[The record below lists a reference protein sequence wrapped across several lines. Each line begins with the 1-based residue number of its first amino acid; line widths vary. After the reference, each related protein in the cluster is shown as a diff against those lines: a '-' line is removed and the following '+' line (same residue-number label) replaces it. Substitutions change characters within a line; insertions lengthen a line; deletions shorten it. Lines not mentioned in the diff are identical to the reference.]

1 MIVADEA
8 KKVSAL
14 PRIPRLAGLARGRAP
29 LRIEMDPA
37 KRLQTKGF
45 GSMSKLDVLILPGDG
60 IGPEVT
66 AEGIKILQRA
76 CQLGGITLA
85 IEEGAFGGASIDQY
99 GEPITAAV
107 LDRARKADAVLLG
120 ACGGPKWDNLPT
132 EKRPEKGLLGLRAH
146 MEVFANLRPAKLFP
160 ALAEASPLKA
170 ERANGFDFV
179 VVRELVGGLYF
190 GKPRFIQGEKGART
204 GANTMT
210 YTEGEIA
217 RIGRVAFET
226 ARRRNKKL
234 TSVDKSNVLEVMALW
249 REVMTAL
256 GKEYPDVK
264 LDHLYV
270 DNCAMQLI
278 LRPTDFDVLVTENMF
293 GDILS
298 DLAAAA
304 TGSIG
309 LLPSAALGERCALYE
324 PVHGSAPDIA
334 GQGKANP
341 LAAILTIAMLLEHTA
356 KRSDLG
362 KAIDD
367 AVSAVLASGLRTG
380 DLARRGDP
388 AVGTQAM
395 GAAVLKEVEKR
406 LA

>member
-1 MIVADEA
+1 V
-8 KKVSAL
+8 
-14 PRIPRLAGLARGRAP
+14 
-29 LRIEMDPA
+29 
-37 KRLQTKGF
+37 
-45 GSMSKLDVLILPGDG
+45 SKLDVLVLPGDG

-66 AEGIKILQRA
+66 TQGMAVLSLA
-76 CQLGGITLA
+76 CKRGGIALSV
-85 IEEGAFGGASIDQY
+85 EEGLFGGASIDAQ
-99 GEPITAAV
+99 GEPITTAV
-107 LDRARKADAVLLG
+107 LDRAREADAVLLG
-120 ACGGPKWDNLPT
+120 ACGGPKWDALPT
-132 EKRPEKGLLGLRAH
+132 NRRPEKGLLALREH
-146 MEVFANLRPAKLFP
+146 MEVFANLRPAKLFA
-160 ALAEASPLKA
+160 ALAEAIPLKA
-170 ERANGFDFV
+170 ERARGFDFV
-179 VVRELVGGLYF
+179 VGRELVGGLYF
-190 GKPRFIQGEKGART
+190 GKPRFIEGDKGTRR
-204 GANTMT
+204 GVNTLT
-210 YTEGEIA
+210 YTEDEIR

-234 TSVDKSNVLEVMALW
+234 TSVDKANVLEVMALW

-309 LLPSAALGERCALYE
+309 LLPSAALGEKCALYE

-356 KRSDLG
+356 KRSDL
-362 KAIDD
+362 AA
-367 AVSAVLASGLRTG
+367 AVNGAVEDVLAKGLRTG
-380 DLARRGDP
+380 DLARSGEKTI
-388 AVGTQAM
+388 GTTAM
-395 GAAVLKEVEKR
+395 GEAVLAEVERR
-406 LA
+406 LG

>member
-1 MIVADEA
+1 MV
-8 KKVSAL
+8 
-14 PRIPRLAGLARGRAP
+14 
-29 LRIEMDPA
+29 
-37 KRLQTKGF
+37 
-45 GSMSKLDVLILPGDG
+45 SKLDVLVLAGDG

-66 AEGIKILQRA
+66 VQGLAVLELA
-76 CQLGGITLA
+76 CKRGGIALA
-85 IEEGAFGGASIDQY
+85 IEQGSFGGASIDAH
-99 GEPITAAV
+99 GEPITTAV

-132 EKRPEKGLLGLRAH
+132 DRRPEKGLLALRAH
-146 MEVFANLRPAKLFP
+146 MEVFANLRPAKLFA
-160 ALAEASPLKA
+160 ALADASPLKA
-170 ERANGFDFV
+170 ERARGFDFI

-190 GKPRFIQGEKGART
+190 GKPRFIEGEKGSRR
-204 GANTMT
+204 GVNTLT
-210 YTEGEIA
+210 YTEDEIR

-234 TSVDKSNVLEVMALW
+234 TSVDKANVLEVMALW
-249 REVMTAL
+249 REVMTGL
-256 GKEYPDVK
+256 GKEFPDVK

-309 LLPSAALGERCALYE
+309 LLPSAALGEKCALYE
-324 PVHGSAPDIA
+324 PVHGSAPDFA

-341 LAAILTIAMLLEHTA
+341 LAAIMTIAMLLEHTA
-356 KRSDLG
+356 KRSDL
-362 KAIDD
+362 AA
-367 AVSAVLASGLRTG
+367 AVNGAVEDVLAKGLRTG
-380 DLARRGDP
+380 DLARPGEK
-388 AVGTQAM
+388 VIGTAAM
-395 GAAVLKEVEKR
+395 GEAVLAEVQRR
-406 LA
+406 LS

>member
-1 MIVADEA
+1 V
-8 KKVSAL
+8 
-14 PRIPRLAGLARGRAP
+14 
-29 LRIEMDPA
+29 
-37 KRLQTKGF
+37 
-45 GSMSKLDVLILPGDG
+45 SKLDVLVLPGDG
-60 IGPEVT
+60 IGTEVT
-66 AEGIKILQRA
+66 AEGIKVLTRV

-85 IEEGAFGGASIDQY
+85 LEQGAFGGASIDAH

-107 LDRARKADAVLLG
+107 LDRARRADAVLLG
-120 ACGGPKWDNLPT
+120 ACGGPKWDGLPT
-132 EKRPEKGLLGLRAH
+132 DRRPEKGLLGLRAH
-146 MEVFANLRPAKLFP
+146 MEVFANLRPAKLFA

-170 ERANGFDFV
+170 ERTNGFDFI

-190 GKPRFIQGEKGART
+190 GKPRYIEGEKGHRR
-204 GANTMT
+204 GVNTLT
-210 YTEGEIA
+210 YTEEEIV

-226 ARRRNKKL
+226 ARRRKKKL
-234 TSVDKSNVLEVMALW
+234 TSVDKANVLELMALW
-249 REVMTAL
+249 RDVMTSL
-256 GKEYPDVK
+256 GKEYPDVA

-278 LRPTDFDVLVTENMF
+278 LRPSDFDVLVTENMF

-309 LLPSAALGERCALYE
+309 LLPSAALGDQCALYE

-356 KRSDLG
+356 KRSDLA
-362 KAIDD
+362 KAVND
-367 AVSAVLASGLRTG
+367 AVEAVLDAGLRTT
-380 DLARRGDP
+380 DLARPGERP
-388 AVGTQAM
+388 IGTTAM
-395 GAAVLKEVEKR
+395 GDAVLKEVERR
-406 LA
+406 LG

>member
-1 MIVADEA
+1 
-8 KKVSAL
+8 
-14 PRIPRLAGLARGRAP
+14 
-29 LRIEMDPA
+29 
-37 KRLQTKGF
+37 
-45 GSMSKLDVLILPGDG
+45 MSKLDVLVLPGDG

-66 AEGIKILQRA
+66 TEGIKILTRV
-76 CQLGGITLA
+76 CQSAGIALSV
-85 IEEGAFGGASIDQY
+85 EEAEFGGACIDRH
-99 GEPITAAV
+99 GEPITAAT

-120 ACGGPKWDNLPT
+120 ACGGPKWDHLPT
-132 EKRPEKGLLGLRAH
+132 ERRPEKGLLGLRAH
-146 MEVFANLRPAKLFP
+146 MEVFANLRPAKLFA

-170 ERANGFDFV
+170 ERAFFPSGGASSNAPALRGGARAGFDFV

-190 GKPRFIQGEKGART
+190 GKPRFIQGEKGARV

-210 YTEGEIA
+210 YTEAEIA

-234 TSVDKSNVLEVMALW
+234 TSVDKANVLEVMGLW

-309 LLPSAALGERCALYE
+309 LLPSAALGEKCALYE

-356 KRSDLG
+356 KRVDLA
-362 KAIDD
+362 KVIDD
-367 AVSAVLASGLRTG
+367 SVEAVLAAGLRTG
-380 DLARRGDP
+380 DLARPGEN
-388 AVGTQAM
+388 VIGTAAM
-395 GAAVLKEVEKR
+395 GQAVLEQVEQR

>member
-1 MIVADEA
+1 
-8 KKVSAL
+8 
-14 PRIPRLAGLARGRAP
+14 
-29 LRIEMDPA
+29 
-37 KRLQTKGF
+37 
-45 GSMSKLDVLILPGDG
+45 MSKLDVLVLAGDG

-66 AEGIKILQRA
+66 VEGLKVLHAA
-76 CQLGGITLA
+76 CKAGGIALA
-85 IEEGAFGGASIDQY
+85 LEHGDFGGASIDKH
-99 GEPITAAV
+99 GEPITGAM
-107 LDRARKADAVLLG
+107 LDRARQADGVLLG
-120 ACGGPKWDNLPT
+120 ACGGPKWDKLAT
-132 EKRPEKGLLGLRAH
+132 DKRPEKGLLGLRAH
-146 MEVFANLRPAKLFP
+146 MEVFANLRPAKLFA
-160 ALAEASPLKA
+160 ALAGASPLKP
-170 ERANGFDFV
+170 ERSSTAAGGFDFV

-190 GKPRFIQGEKGART
+190 GSPRFIEGSPGNRR

-210 YTEGEIA
+210 YTEGEIR

-226 ARRRNKKL
+226 ARKRRKKL
-234 TSVDKSNVLEVMALW
+234 TSVDKANVLEVMALW
-249 REVMTAL
+249 REVMTSLAA
-256 GKEYPDVK
+256 EYPDVA

-309 LLPSAALGERCALYE
+309 LLPSAAVGERNALYE

-341 LAAILTIAMLLEHTA
+341 LASILTIAMLLEHTA
-356 KRSDLG
+356 RRSDLAG
-362 KAIDD
+362 
-367 AVSAVLASGLRTG
+367 AVNAAVEAVLASGLRTA
-380 DLARRGDP
+380 DLARPGEK
-388 AVGTQAM
+388 AVGTLEM
-395 GAAVLKEVEKR
+395 GDAVLREVQKR